1 MRPVTDPR
9 RTNRR
14 RAHRSGI
21 GRSIKRVRM
30 GAENALELMRL
41 GRLTDTRS
49 VSFDVVHRDANYKLR
64 HYAPELPA
72 EDRPPLVLVP
82 PLMLTAEVYDV
93 APDLSAVDMLRAR
106 GIDPWIVDFG
116 APEREEGGMQRTLD
130 DHVRAVADAV
140 RRVRAAT
147 GRDVHLAGY
156 SQGGMFAYQ
165 ACAYL
170 ESEGVAS
177 VISFGSPVDTHKSLP
192 RVSTNITARLIRA
205 LEPLVE
211 GPLRRAE
218 GLPGFL
224 TSTGFKLLSPVKEVE
239 QIFDFVKK
247 LHDRQALEKREIRR
261 RFLGGEG
268 FVAWPGPALL
278 KFIDE
283 FIVHNRMLKGGFVID
298 GKSVTLAD
306 IESPILYFVGSRDDI
321 ARPAMVRAITR
332 AIPGGELYEGM
343 VPAGHFGLVVG
354 STAMRETWP
363 TVIEWMKWREGAG
376 VRPRLLAKAE
386 LVPEPLSADEEEI
399 EVEDAAFDEPI
410 EVELFSDAIR
420 GTAKQLWRR
429 LGERV
434 EDFGDSIDNLR
445 YQLPRLSR
453 LNAIGP
459 DSRVS
464 FSLSLAEQAEK
475 IPDRTFFL
483 WKGRAFSYADAN
495 RRVDNVTRGLIDAGV
510 RPGQNVG
517 VAMHGR
523 PSLLSTVTALNRIGA
538 VAVLVS
544 PEVGDDDLERGLTLE
559 SLQFLAVDPE
569 NAERARRLFPGS
581 VLVLGGGGPN
591 RDLIEGVVDLEK
603 VDPAAVRLPDW
614 YRPSPGTADE
624 LGLVFVTV
632 GHGTS
637 GRAARVTNRRW
648 AFSAF
653 GAAAACTLSP
663 NDTVYCCLP
672 LHHPAGLL
680 VSVGSALVAGARLA
694 LATRFD
700 PPVFWDEVRR
710 YGATVAFYAGEMCRH
725 LVQAPPSAAERDNPL
740 RMLAGSGIRADVW
753 REAVGRFDAGVLE
766 FYASTEGNLVLAN
779 AAGEKIGALGRP
791 LPGTAELALVSWDFA
806 REDFARDAR
815 GNVRRAG
822 VDEPG
827 LLIARMAAEQPLRGV
842 ARSAG
847 ERELRILDSVFTPGD
862 RWFVTGDLLRRDADG
877 DYWFVDRLSDVIRTA
892 TRPVHPRAVED
903 SIYQLDDVA
912 LVCVYPVELAG
923 GAEQPVA
930 AIVPKPGRRLD
941 LARLAGQLEARHPPE
956 ARPKLLRVLERMP
969 LTDGFRPVKPL
980 LQSAAMPADG
990 HGYRYDSAAQT
1001 FVPIGAGSPVIAGPL
1016 GGDAQ

>member
-1 MRPVTDPR
+1 
-9 RTNRR
+9 
-14 RAHRSGI
+14 
-21 GRSIKRVRM
+21 M
-30 GAENALELMRL
+30 GAGNALELMRL
-41 GRLTDTRS
+41 GRLTDRRS
-49 VSFDVVHRDANYKLR
+49 ISFDIVHRDANYKLR
-64 HYAPELPA
+64 HYAPELEA
-72 EDRPPLVLVP
+72 DGHPPLVLIP

-93 APDLSAVDMLRAR
+93 APDMSAVDSLRAR
-106 GIDPWIVDFG
+106 GIDPWVIDFG

-140 RRVRAAT
+140 RRVRTAT

-211 GPLRRAE
+211 RPLRRVE

-239 QIFDFVKK
+239 QIFDFVNK

-298 GKSVTLAD
+298 GKSVTLSD
-306 IESPILYFVGSRDDI
+306 MTCPVLYFVGSRDDI

-332 AIPGGELYEGM
+332 AMPDGELYEAV

-363 TVIEWMKWREGAG
+363 TVIEWVKWREGAG
-376 VRPRLLAKAE
+376 ARPRLLARAE
-386 LVPEPLSADEEEI
+386 PEPEPLTADDEEI
-399 EVEDAAFDEPI
+399 EVEDAAFEEPI

-420 GTAKQLWRR
+420 GTMKQIWRR
-429 LGERV
+429 LGQRV
-434 EDFGDSIDNLR
+434 EDLGDSIDNLR

-453 LNAIGP
+453 LKGIEP
-459 DSRVS
+459 HTRVS
-464 FSLSLAEQAEK
+464 FSLSLADQAER
-475 IPDRTFFL
+475 IPEQTFFL
-483 WKGRAFSYADAN
+483 WRGRAFSYAEAN
-495 RRVDNVTRGLIDAGV
+495 RRVENVARGLIDAGI
-510 RPGQNVG
+510 RPGQLVG
-517 VAMHGR
+517 VSMRGR
-523 PSLLSTVTALNRIGA
+523 PSLLSIVTALNRIGA

-544 PEVGDDDLERGLTLE
+544 PDLDDADLERGLALE
-559 SLQFLAVDPE
+559 SLQCLAVDPE
-569 NAERARRLFPGS
+569 NAERARRVFAGR

-591 RDLIEGVVDLEK
+591 RELPAGVVDLEK
-603 VDPAAVRLPDW
+603 IDPEAVRLPDW
-614 YRPSPGTADE
+614 YRPSPGTAED

-632 GHGTS
+632 GHGTP
-637 GRAARVTNRRW
+637 GRAARITNRRW

-680 VSVGSALVAGARLA
+680 VSVGSALVAGSRLA
-694 LATRFD
+694 LATCFD
-700 PPVFWDEVRR
+700 PPTFWSEVRR
-710 YGATVAFYAGEMCRH
+710 YGVTVAFYAGEMCRQ
-725 LVQAPPSAAERDNPL
+725 LVQAPPSAPERENPL

-753 REAVGRFDAGVLE
+753 REVVHRFDAGVLE

-791 LPGTAELALVSWDFA
+791 LPGTAELALLAWDFT
-806 REDFARDAR
+806 REDFARDAL
-815 GNVRRAG
+815 GNARRAG

-827 LLIARMAAEQPLRGV
+827 LLIASVGADQPVRSV

-847 ERELRILDSVFTPGD
+847 EREPRMLESVFLAGD

-892 TRPVHPRAVED
+892 TRPVHPRAIED
-903 SIYQLDDVA
+903 TIYELDDVA
-912 LVCVYPVELAG
+912 LVCVYALGQAG
-923 GAEQPVA
+923 ARTEVPVA
-930 AIVPKPGRRLD
+930 AIVAKPGLELD
-941 LARLAGQLEARHPPE
+941 LTRLAAHLGAHHPPE
-956 ARPKLLRVLERMP
+956 SRPAFLRVLDRMP

-980 LQSAAMPADG
+980 LEAIGVPADG
-990 HGYRYDSAAQT
+990 RSFRYDPDARAYVSLGTGGKSAVAD
-1001 FVPIGAGSPVIAGPL
+1001 GPSGL
-1016 GGDAQ
+1016 K